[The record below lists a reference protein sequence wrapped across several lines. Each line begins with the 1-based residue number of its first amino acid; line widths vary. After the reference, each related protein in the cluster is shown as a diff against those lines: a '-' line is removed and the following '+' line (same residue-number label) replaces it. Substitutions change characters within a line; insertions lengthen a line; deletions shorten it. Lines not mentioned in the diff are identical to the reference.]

1 VKYFLNIFML
11 SLLLL
16 TYSPSVW
23 ALTVEQRYQDV
34 RGDYLTLL
42 GSPLK
47 QQQRQNWLEVI
58 VGLEEFAASAD
69 AGKRRDDAR
78 YLLGR
83 AWHGL
88 ARASGNSDDARQA
101 QKVYE
106 KLATDFPQSHLSDD
120 ALIYAAEIALE
131 TFTDQRA
138 AYNYYLR
145 IIAELPPGDMLADA
159 QLRLNRLAAV
169 SAVPT
174 PAVSAAPPAERSA
187 SSAPVALTDI
197 RVWSGADYTRVVLD
211 VSGQVSY
218 EPHQLGGK
226 EPRVYVDVFPVALGA
241 GVPQEQRIQN
251 SPVSKIRAGRFDQNK
266 IRIVLD
272 LTAEVDY
279 KAFSL
284 ENPQRIVIDV
294 RNSSFAP
301 HQQSAVPLLGLDD
314 SIAHI
319 LRDVP
324 TSDTATLHVPQQSGG
339 QGIRLIVVDAGHGG
353 KDPGALGR
361 GKTRE
366 KDVTLQMA
374 KRLAAALRRSLGCK
388 VLLTREDD
396 RYLPLKDRTAYANQ
410 VGADLFISL
419 HANASTNRNAYGLE
433 TYYLNLS
440 KNNQAAE
447 VAARENGTSLE
458 DVSNLEAIL
467 FDLMANSKINESSR
481 LAAEIQ
487 QALVQHLE
495 PSYAPLKNLGVKQG
509 PFHVLLGATM
519 PSVLV
524 ETAFISNH
532 REEKRLNDAGYQKRV
547 ADAIVLGVKKYQTA
561 LQQVAARH

>member
-1 VKYFLNIFML
+1 
-11 SLLLL
+11 
-16 TYSPSVW
+16 
-23 ALTVEQRYQDV
+23 
-34 RGDYLTLL
+34 
-42 GSPLK
+42 
-47 QQQRQNWLEVI
+47 
-58 VGLEEFAASAD
+58 
-69 AGKRRDDAR
+69 
-78 YLLGR
+78 
-83 AWHGL
+83 L
-88 ARASGNSDDARQA
+88 ARASGSSDDARQA
-101 QKVYE
+101 QKKYE
-106 KLATDFPQSHLSDD
+106 SLANDFPQSNLSDD
-120 ALIYAAEIALE
+120 ALMHAAEIALE
-131 TFTDQRA
+131 TFTDQRG
-138 AYNYYLR
+138 AYNYYLK

-159 QLRLNRLAAV
+159 QLRLNRLATT
-169 SAVPT
+169 SAVT
-174 PAVSAAPPAERSA
+174 SPAVIPA
-187 SSAPVALTDI
+187 SSVDDSSSSSPVSLTNI

-211 VSGQVSY
+211 VSGQVAY

-226 EPRVYVDVFPVALGA
+226 DPRVYVDLSHVILSAT
-241 GVPQEQRIQN
+241 VPTENRIQN
-251 SPVSKIRAGRFDQNK
+251 SLVSSIRTGRLDQEK

-272 LTAEVDY
+272 LTSEADY
-279 KAFSL
+279 KVFSL

-294 RNSSFAP
+294 RSASFTGKKQSS
-301 HQQSAVPLLGLDD
+301 VPPLALDD
-314 SIAHI
+314 SIANI
-319 LRDVP
+319 LGEVP
-324 TSDTATLHVPQQSGG
+324 TGDNAALHVPQQGGG

-374 KRLAAALRRSLGCK
+374 KRLAAALRTSLGCK

-396 RYLPLKDRTAYANQ
+396 RYLSLRERTAYANQ

-447 VAARENGTSLE
+447 VAARENGTSME

-524 ETAFISNH
+524 EAAFISHH
-532 REEKRLNDAGYQKRV
+532 REEKRLNDARYQKHV
-547 ADAIVLGVKKYQTA
+547 ADAIVLGIKKYQTT
-561 LQQVAARH
+561 LQQVARH

>member
-1 VKYFLNIFML
+1 ML

-169 SAVPT
+169 SAVPA

>member
-339 QGIRLIVVDAGHGG
+339 QEIRLIVVDAGHGG

-374 KRLAAALRRSLGCK
+374 KWLAAALRRSLGCK

-524 ETAFISNH
+524 EAAFISNH

>member
-1 VKYFLNIFML
+1 ML
-11 SLLLL
+11 L
-16 TYSPSVW
+16 YVSPPVW
-23 ALTVEQRYQDV
+23 ALSVEQRYQEV
-34 RGDYLTLL
+34 RGEYLALL

-47 QQQRQNWLEVI
+47 QQQRQNWRGVI
-58 VGLEEFAASAD
+58 AGLEEFSASAD

-88 ARASGNSDDARQA
+88 ARASGNSEDARQA
-101 QKVYE
+101 QKKYE
-106 KLATDFPQSHLSDD
+106 SLASDFPQSNLSDD
-120 ALIYAAEIALE
+120 ALMYAAEIAQE

-138 AYNYYLR
+138 AYNYYLK

-159 QLRLNRLAAV
+159 QLRLNRLA
-169 SAVPT
+169 SA
-174 PAVSAAPPAERSA
+174 PAVSSPVVKTASPVDETSSSPPVS
-187 SSAPVALTDI
+187 LTNI

-211 VSGQVSY
+211 VSGQVAY

-226 EPRVYVDVFPVALGA
+226 EPRVYVDLSDVIVTDQVPAENPVQDSL
-241 GVPQEQRIQN
+241 
-251 SPVSKIRAGRFDQNK
+251 VSNIRTGRLDQNK
-266 IRIVLD
+266 VRVVLD
-272 LTAEVDY
+272 LTSEGDY
-279 KAFSL
+279 KVFSL
-284 ENPQRIVIDV
+284 ENPRRIVIDV
-294 RNSSFAP
+294 RNSAFSDKP
-301 HQQSAVPLLGLDD
+301 HSAVPPLALDD
-314 SIAHI
+314 SIANI
-319 LRDVP
+319 LGDVP
-324 TSDTATLHVPQQSGG
+324 AGDNAALHVPQQGGG
-339 QGIRLIVVDAGHGG
+339 QGLRLIVVDAGHGG
-353 KDPGALGR
+353 KDPGAMGR

-374 KRLAAALRRSLGCK
+374 KRLAAALRTSLGCK

-396 RYLPLKDRTAYANQ
+396 RYLPLKERTAYANQ

-447 VAARENGTSLE
+447 VAARENGTSME

-487 QALVQHLE
+487 QALVSHLE
-495 PSYAPLKNLGVKQG
+495 PAYAPLKNLGVKQG

-524 ETAFISNH
+524 EAAFISNH

-547 ADAIVLGVKKYQTA
+547 ADAIVLGVKKYRKS
-561 LQQVAARH
+561 LQQVARH